1 MSGKVPTT
9 MTAIKKKLT
18 HELEKAGITVNG
30 NHPFDIQV
38 NDERIYSRVFLHGTL
53 GLGEGYM
60 DGQWDC
66 DDLAGFFTRALISG
80 ADQSHPDFAT
90 KLLSLSQKLIN
101 DQSIHKSRRVG
112 EQHYDLGNDLYAA
125 MLDKR
130 LVYTCGYW
138 KGAKNLDEAQE
149 NKLRLICEKLR
160 LKPGQRILDVGCGWG
175 SFAKYAAEN
184 YGVSVVGITISKEQV
199 EFGRELCK
207 GLPVDLRLLDYRDLK
222 KEFPEPF
229 DHIVSIGM
237 FEHVGVKNYDIYM
250 KTLREVL
257 KPEGLFLLH
266 TIGGGG
272 ADPWINKYI
281 FPGGYLP
288 RIEEISKST
297 NGRFIVE
304 DWHNFGADYDRT
316 LVAWYE
322 NFNAAWAE
330 LKATGKYTDRFYR
343 MWRYYLLCCAATFRA
358 RNTQLWQIVL
368 SPNGVPGGYE
378 SVR

>member
-1 MSGKVPTT
+1 